1 MLHVWL
7 VEGTKLILN
16 IEQILKVPILAKI
29 YNEWH
34 TDRDLMYKI
43 FRFIDCYADEDGYIK
58 RNGLTDMK
66 AFKYALDVCQ
76 LPDTFRPTPDIENA
90 INWLAEHNINFVGAL
105 FFENIEALSNA
116 RELVAI
122 MNKNLR
128 NDLKKDS
135 FTKEEIASMLGYVK
149 EITNMANGIPKLIE
163 NLKSVEESYNKS
175 KLNKTIVRGGK
186 AMSSSMDP
194 RNAIENG
201 YFNDNDVID

>member
-16 IEQILKVPILAKI
+16 VEQILKVPILAKI

-34 TDRDLMYKI
+34 NDRDLMYKI

-76 LPDTFRPTPDIENA
+76 LPDTFRPSPDVIKA
-90 INWLAEHNINFVGAL
+90 IDWLEDHNINFVGAL

-116 RELVAI
+116 RDLVTI

-128 NDLKKDS
+128 NDLRKDS
-135 FTKEEIASMLGYVK
+135 FTKEEIASMLGYIK

>member
-16 IEQILKVPILAKI
+16 VEQILKVPILAKI

-34 TDRDLMYKI
+34 NDRDLMYKI

-76 LPDTFRPTPDIENA
+76 LPDTFRPTPDIETA

>member
-7 VEGTKLILN
+7 VEGTKLVLN

>member
-16 IEQILKVPILAKI
+16 VEQILKVPILAKI

-34 TDRDLMYKI
+34 NDRDLMYKI

-76 LPDTFRPTPDIENA
+76 LPDTFRPSPDVIKA
-90 INWLAEHNINFVGAL
+90 IDWLEDHNINFVGAL

-116 RELVAI
+116 RDLVTI

-128 NDLKKDS
+128 NDLRKDS
-135 FTKEEIASMLGYVK
+135 FTKKEIASMLGYIK

>member
-16 IEQILKVPILAKI
+16 VEQILKVPILAKI

-34 TDRDLMYKI
+34 NDRDLMYKI

-76 LPDTFRPTPDIENA
+76 LPDTFRPSPDVLKA
-90 INWLAEHNINFVGAL
+90 IDWLEDHNINFVGAL

-116 RELVAI
+116 RDLVTI

-128 NDLKKDS
+128 NDLRKDS
-135 FTKEEIASMLGYVK
+135 FTKEEIASMLGYIK

>member
-16 IEQILKVPILAKI
+16 VEQILKVPILAKI

-34 TDRDLMYKI
+34 NDRDLMYKI

-76 LPDTFRPTPDIENA
+76 LPDTFRPSPDVIKA
-90 INWLAEHNINFVGAL
+90 IDWLEDHNINFVGAL

-116 RELVAI
+116 RDLVTI

-128 NDLKKDS
+128 NDLRKDS
-135 FTKEEIASMLGYVK
+135 FTKEEIASMLGYIK

-201 YFNDNDVID
+201 YFNDNDIID